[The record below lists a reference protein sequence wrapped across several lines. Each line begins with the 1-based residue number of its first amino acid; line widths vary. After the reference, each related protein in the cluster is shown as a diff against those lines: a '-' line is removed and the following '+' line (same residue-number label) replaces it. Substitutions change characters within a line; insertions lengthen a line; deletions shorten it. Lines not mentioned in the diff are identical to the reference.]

1 MATGGD
7 DIDFEAEYDNRARV
21 SEHTEIISSWE
32 RDAKAWRDRMS
43 ADGRAE
49 YDLAYGPHER
59 HGIDIFRPKVDRNG
73 PLALFIHG
81 GYWRSLDRK
90 LFSHMAAGLIENGV
104 PVALASYRLCPEVAV
119 TGIIGDMQ
127 SAACWLWS
135 QYNRRLLAVGHSAGG
150 HLAACLLATD
160 WRGLDPALPE
170 HLVPAA
176 VSFSGLFDLEPL
188 THTSIND
195 TLGLTPTIA
204 QEASPLTW
212 PAPAGGW
219 LEAFVGSEESPEYH
233 RQSDSITKV
242 WGEHGT
248 ETKLRI
254 IPGANHFT
262 TVNTL
267 ADPDSDEVTRIAVLA
282 HSLE

>member
-1 MATGGD
+1 MAMDAG
-7 DIDFEAEYDNRARV
+7 DIDYEAEYDNRARIP
-21 SEHTEIISSWE
+21 EHPEVIADWE
-32 RDAKAWRDRMS
+32 RDARAWRTEMS
-43 ADGRAE
+43 AAGRAE
-49 YDLAYGPHER
+49 LDLAYGAHER
-59 HGIDIFRPKVDRNG
+59 HGIDIFRPTTDRNG
-73 PLALFIHG
+73 PIALFLHG
-81 GYWRSLDRK
+81 GYWQAMDRT
-90 LFSHMAAGLIENGV
+90 LFSHMARGLIEHGV

-119 TGIIGDMQ
+119 ADIIEDAR

-135 QYNRRLLAVGHSAGG
+135 QHQRRLLVIGHSAGG

-160 WRGLDPALPE
+160 WQAIDPELPE

-176 VSFSGLFDLEPL
+176 VSFSGLFDLEPI

-195 TLGLTPTIA
+195 ILGLTAHTV
-204 QEASPLTW
+204 QDVSPLSW

-254 IPGANHFT
+254 VQGANHFT
-262 TVNTL
+262 AVNVL
-267 ADPDSDEVTRIAVLA
+267 ADPDSDEMTRIAVLA